1 MAVLY
6 GDKMPDGWVRTSC
19 IQYMQESDPNGFTIE
34 HNKMP
39 PYPDP
44 EPGLGW
50 VQFYNPETNE
60 WRYDPIKVPYTTE
73 QAILEVAAALREV
86 SKALKAR

>member
-6 GDKMPDGWVRTSC
+6 GDKMPDGWIKTSC
-19 IQYMQESDPNGFTIE
+19 IQYMQESDPNGFSID
-34 HNKMP
+34 HNTMP

-44 EPGLGW
+44 EPGKGW

-60 WRYDPIKVPYTTE
+60 WRYDPIKVPYSKE
-73 QAILEVAAALREV
+73 ECLLEIAAAIRELA
-86 SKALKAR
+86 SAIKEK